1 MEVCL
6 PPYLRHFFYW
16 VRYIYRPLYPISYV
30 HTLPPTFHTRQCSPS
45 FLYIYMK
52 SLSFLPNGGFQLIDI
67 ASSQVFILAFYTHHS
82 SYPSYIKII
91 LSPILVIISSL
102 NMFFTLSYIHFS
114 RHTFPPIYILYY
126 FYFYAFL
133 AILNSIPITQPPTFV
148 RLCSWSVFGIH
159 RALNHHN
166 SIFQR

>member
-1 MEVCL
+1 
-6 PPYLRHFFYW
+6 
-16 VRYIYRPLYPISYV
+16 
-30 HTLPPTFHTRQCSPS
+30 
-45 FLYIYMK
+45 MK
-52 SLSFLPNGGFQLIDI
+52 SSSFLPNGGFQLIDI